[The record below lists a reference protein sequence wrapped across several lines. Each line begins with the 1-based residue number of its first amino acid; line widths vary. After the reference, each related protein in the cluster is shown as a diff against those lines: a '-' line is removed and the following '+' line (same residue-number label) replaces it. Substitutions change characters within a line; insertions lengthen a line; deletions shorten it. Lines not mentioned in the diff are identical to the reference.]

1 MAVRAALFPCIG
13 CLGDRARR
21 NHVQQVLPLT
31 LHSRTGLVGR
41 QAGVDVRHGHP
52 CEETE
57 ERSVNQ
63 QFLPRA
69 LYVLPL
75 NNGKKASSSLGGAD
89 VRFTC
94 VAAALLPPGGHA
106 ALAADL

>member
-1 MAVRAALFPCIG
+1 MVAVGTASFPCIG
-13 CLGDRARR
+13 RLGNRTGR

-52 CEETE
+52 CEETG
-57 ERSVNQ
+57 
-63 QFLPRA
+63 A
-69 LYVLPL
+69 LGQPTATNSYGEYLTLLSEYNECRV
-75 NNGKKASSSLGGAD
+75 KGAIKS
-89 VRFTC
+89 TC